1 MLAPK
6 RFGSKKGYLEKRFG
20 KHRDCCYELIL
31 RYAIYRHA
39 HQSSTARVVTTP
51 AARADSRKSIPPT
64 FEKARSRAHLPNIPE
79 AEKVSGYCIAG

>member
-20 KHRDCCYELIL
+20 KHRYCCYELIL

-39 HQSSTARVVTTP
+39 HQSSTARVVSTP
-51 AARADSRKSIPPT
+51 AARADP
-64 FEKARSRAHLPNIPE
+64 
-79 AEKVSGYCIAG
+79 